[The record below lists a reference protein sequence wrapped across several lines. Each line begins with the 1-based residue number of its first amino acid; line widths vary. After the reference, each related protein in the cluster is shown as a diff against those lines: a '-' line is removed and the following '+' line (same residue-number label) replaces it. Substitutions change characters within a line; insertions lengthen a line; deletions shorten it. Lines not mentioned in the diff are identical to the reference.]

1 MADNEVSSLEILL
14 QAWLVSPDLYL
25 NIISY
30 KLPTL
35 TFFIILEFVN
45 ITGRIFSTL
54 NHKVSVSLR
63 SKILDDGRRQWC
75 SDQWIELSRTDCHE
89 SSHLARMNW
98 VLVKMWTRMM
108 RERVFGRRV
117 ATLITR
123 LCLIYVLCIC
133 HQDFRT
139 DSRSLSLSQHLTP
152 FNYWNHRRKMGYTLC
167 VIGAYTDQLHSP
179 LLIATFYRMRNDG
192 RGDPLWRCSQPGVSP

>member
-1 MADNEVSSLEILL
+1 MADNEVSSLKILL

-75 SDQWIELSRTDCHE
+75 NDQWIELSRTDCHE

-123 LCLIYVLCIC
+123 LCHLCAVYMPPRFSDWLTITLVLP
-133 HQDFRT
+133 
-139 DSRSLSLSQHLTP
+139 TP
-152 FNYWNHRRKMGYTLC
+152 
-167 VIGAYTDQLHSP
+167 HSIQP
-179 LLIATFYRMRNDG
+179 LK
-192 RGDPLWRCSQPGVSP
+192 PP